1 MPMDNGGKSTA
12 NVGCRLIQVLYM
24 AEPPPGTWVIV
35 GNGVVTRGVIVVSY
49 LFVCSFAMTMGP
61 GT

>member
-1 MPMDNGGKSTA
+1 MGNGGKSTA
-12 NVGCRLIQVLYM
+12 NVRIRLIHVVPCM
-24 AEPPPGTWVIV
+24 AESFPGTWVIE

-49 LFVCSFAMTMGP
+49 LFVCSFAITMGP